1 MPVNGYNKEWI
12 KRNLQTDIAG
22 HIYANNYEKDI
33 VYPTLCLVVSGG
45 HTELVLMKH
54 PYSFEVIGETLDDAV
69 GEAYDK
75 VGRVLN
81 LPYPGGPVLDKM
93 AHLGKASYA
102 LPKPLDLSLI
112 HI

>member
-1 MPVNGYNKEWI
+1 M
-12 KRNLQTDIAG
+12 
-22 HIYANNYEKDI
+22 
-33 VYPTLCLVVSGG
+33 
-45 HTELVLMKH
+45 
-54 PYSFEVIGETLDDAV
+54 IGETLDDAV

-102 LPKPLDLSLI
+102 LPKPLTIQTTAWLI
-112 HI
+112 ILHKPLLAAKPSALTGKF

>member
-1 MPVNGYNKEWI
+1 MVIWSRIRIGNWLNDS
-12 KRNLQTDIAG
+12 KR
-22 HIYANNYEKDI
+22 NNYEKDI
-33 VYPTLCLVVSGG
+33 VYPALCLVVSGG

-81 LPYPGGPVLDKM
+81 
-93 AHLGKASYA
+93 
-102 LPKPLDLSLI
+102 
-112 HI
+112 